1 MLHSFTDKYY
11 AIFINK
17 SKNLENL
24 ELTSTFILHII
35 VITTII
41 LHVITGIELKT
52 GSLTGGNVL
61 GRLKLVILDG
71 DREYL
76 ANFEKFLAANYPQ
89 RFDIFT
95 FSSPEKLL
103 EFLSGT
109 VQADILAINSRIYEK
124 GCCFNHPGIVLL
136 SGDEDG
142 SPPEGMACVKKY
154 QHMDRLVAEMTRL
167 YTARSLKEC
176 TITGPGNTRIIS
188 VHSPSGGTGKSFVAA
203 GCSILCAGRG
213 IKTFYLNLESIP
225 STDLFFQG
233 NPRQSFSNVIF
244 YLKGKSGNLAL
255 KLESA
260 KCIDAVTGVHFFKP
274 PENACEMS
282 ELSVQE
288 TDWLLAEFRRSGVYD
303 IVFVDMPSGLCPA
316 NIEVLRHSDVIL
328 SVLSPDWRSV
338 FKLKNLK
345 TSLEFIEHRLG
356 IELASRIVPVLN
368 KAADLEGYDRY
379 NAVTDELGLL
389 SGIRV
394 RRYAELDNSHVNIS
408 GNVNFLTDLNNVL
421 ERILQYPTAGMP
433 KSGEGGGSVA

>member
-1 MLHSFTDKYY
+1 
-11 AIFINK
+11 
-17 SKNLENL
+17 
-24 ELTSTFILHII
+24 
-35 VITTII
+35 
-41 LHVITGIELKT
+41 
-52 GSLTGGNVL
+52 LTGGNVL

-76 ANFEKFLAANYPQ
+76 ANFEKFLVANYPQ

-103 EFLSGT
+103 DFLSGA
-109 VQADILAINSRIYEK
+109 VHADILAINSRMYEK
-124 GCCFNHPGIVLL
+124 GCCLSHPGIVLL

-142 SPPEGMACVKKY
+142 SPPEGIASVRKY

-188 VHSPSGGTGKSFVAA
+188 VHSPSGGTGKSYVAA

-233 NPRQSFSNVIF
+233 NPGQSFSNVIF

-288 TDWLLAEFRRSGVYD
+288 IDWLLAEFRRSGVYD
-303 IVFVDMPSGLCPA
+303 IVFVDMPSGLCPV
-316 NIEVLRHSDVIL
+316 NIEVLKHSDAVLWI
-328 SVLSPDWRSV
+328 LSPDCRSV

-368 KAADLEGYDRY
+368 KAADLAGYDRY
-379 NAVTDELGLL
+379 NAMTDELGLL

-408 GNVNFLTDLNNVL
+408 GNVNFLSDLNNVL
-421 ERILQYPTAGMP
+421 KRILPHKTADVP
-433 KSGEGGGSVA
+433 ISREGGGSVA